1 MRGTPR
7 IPATGRAGA
16 RLFPA
21 ATLLAVLL
29 LAGCGKNQPAE
40 QAASSAGVEA
50 ATAKS
55 NQQFGQTLNLADRQD
70 FEDAERGLIARPSG
84 KILDANGS
92 TLWDYDRFAFIK
104 GDAPASTN
112 PSLWRQAKLNNNI
125 GLFKVMDGIYQLR
138 GFDLANIT
146 LIEGKTGWIVVD
158 TLTSRETAAAA
169 MAFARKHLGD
179 KKVSALIFTH
189 SHVDHF
195 GGALGVISGEEA
207 AERKVPI
214 VAPEGFLEEAT
225 SENVLL
231 GPSMGRR
238 AAWMYGTRLPASATG
253 LIDEGLGKSVALGA
267 VGILPPTQIV
277 STTMQEMTLDG
288 VKFVFYNAPGSEAPA
303 EMAFYLPEKKALCAA
318 EVLTHNLHN
327 LYTLRGAKVRDALR
341 WSNYIDDFMQ
351 RFDQTEVV
359 FASHH
364 WPIWGNARIMEY
376 MKKHRDVFRY
386 IHDQT
391 IRMVNAGMKPDAIAD
406 TLKLPKS
413 LEDTF
418 AIRGYYGTVRHNAR
432 AVYQNYVG
440 WFDGNPATLDALPR
454 TDAAKRYVELMGGI
468 DEVVA
473 AAQSAFDRGEYRW
486 TAELLNHAVFAQPD
500 NKAAKALLARTYD
513 QLGYV
518 AESGPWRN
526 VYLTGAYEL
535 RNGPPKKGLDRTI
548 LLDMLAWTPIERFL
562 DAMAASLD
570 GPGADGKDLKINL
583 VITDN
588 KESYVLWLENAVLH
602 HRKGPA
608 AADAN
613 ATLMLSKQLFLKMM
627 TGSVKLTD
635 LLLGDELKTSGSKV
649 DLVRFFSLFDKAKG
663 IFPIVTPQ

>member
-1 MRGTPR
+1 MRGTSKFL
-7 IPATGRAGA
+7 ATDGAGGW
-16 RLFPA
+16 LILA
-21 ATLLAVLL
+21 ASLALLL

-40 QAASSAGVEA
+40 QATASGGVEA

-55 NQQFGQTLNLADRQD
+55 NQQFAQTLNLADKQD
-70 FEDAERGLIARPSG
+70 FEDAARGLIARPSG
-84 KILDANGS
+84 KILAADES
-92 TLWDYDRFAFIK
+92 TLWDFDRFDFIK
-104 GDAPASTN
+104 GDAPASAN
-112 PSLWRQAKLNNNI
+112 PSLWRQATLNNNA

-146 LIEGKTGWIVVD
+146 LIDGKTGWIVVD
-158 TLTSRETAAAA
+158 TLTSRQTAAAA
-169 MAFARKHLGD
+169 MAFARKQLGD

-189 SHVDHF
+189 SHIDHF

-207 AERKVPI
+207 ARRKVPI
-214 VAPEGFLEEAT
+214 LAPEGFLEEST

-238 AAWMYGTRLPASATG
+238 AAWMYGTRLPASPAG
-253 LIDEGLGKSVALGA
+253 LIDDGLGKSVALGA
-267 VGILPPTQIV
+267 VGILPPTQII
-277 STTMQEMTLDG
+277 SGITQEMMLDG

-341 WSNYIDDFMQ
+341 WSNYIDDFTQ
-351 RFDQTEVV
+351 RFGQTEIL

-364 WPIWGNARIMEY
+364 WPIWGNARIIEF
-376 MKKHRDVFRY
+376 MKKQRDVFRY

-413 LEDTF
+413 LASEF
-418 AIRGYYGTVRHNAR
+418 YIRDYYGTVRHNAR
-432 AVYQNYVG
+432 AVYQYYVG
-440 WFDGNPATLDALPR
+440 WFDGNPANLDPLPR
-454 TDAAKRYVELMGGI
+454 TDAAKRYVELMGGV
-468 DEVVA
+468 DKMVA
-473 AAQSAFDRGEYRW
+473 AAQGAYDRGEYRW
-486 TAELLNHAVFAQPD
+486 SAELLNHAVFAQPD
-500 NKAAKALLARTYD
+500 SKPAKELLARTYD

-526 VYLTGAYEL
+526 EYLTGAFEL
-535 RNGPPKKGLDRTI
+535 RNGPPEKGPDRTA
-548 LLDMLAWTPIERFL
+548 LLDMLEWTPVERFL

-570 GPGADGKDLKINL
+570 GPAAEGKDFKINL
-583 VITDN
+583 VITDT
-588 KESYVLWLENAVLH
+588 KESYVLWIENAVLH
-602 HRKGPA
+602 QRKAPA

-613 ATLMLSKQLFLKMM
+613 ATLMLTKNLFLKMM
-627 TGSVKLTD
+627 TGNVQLKE
-635 LLLGDELKTSGSKV
+635 LLLGDELKASGSKV
-649 DLVRFFSLFDKAKG
+649 DLVRFFSLFDQAKG
-663 IFPIVTPQ
+663 VFPIVTP